1 MKIVILTSLNFA
13 PPAWQLAQAM
23 RRKGHTVTVIKDHN
37 GERGECDIV
46 LSELID
52 NCGPVSIHT
61 RIRNK
66 GMRNGLTRT
75 AIKPAQKAVN
85 EADVIIQK
93 DDNPPYPE
101 WNLLFIPEDKI
112 LVSLVGGARFRKHA
126 SKNMGEF
133 KKHAHYRC
141 AITPDLNSP
150 EYDGYYMQACID
162 SRKQKNTWIPR
173 KVPLILHTPS
183 NRKVKGT
190 DVIFLPAMKILKEK
204 GYEFEYEI
212 LEGVSRES
220 VITAKKKATIFFDQA
235 LSGFYGMSA
244 LEAMQFGIPT
254 LCYISSEAMV
264 RSDKKITTSKCPVR
278 MTGNTVESVVK
289 TFEKML
295 RNPEK
300 VSDISKKT
308 KEFTDKFHSY
318 EAVAEE
324 WEKLFKKPARRYNKT
339 GVPGQAPARRGNKK
353 GIIADL
359 KKLKDVFDSCGVKFV
374 MQEGN
379 VLGYARY
386 KDIMEWDLD
395 IDIGVYYEISDEK
408 KAELLRALNIE
419 GCGVGENESGDFIY
433 GRRNVK
439 LNLWFWH
446 LEGEY
451 FVARPK
457 TTDKIFILA
466 AEYFLQPKE
475 IDFLGSKF
483 LIPDPLDGY
492 LDLRYGKGWKHT
504 IITDDAKWKEVEKK
518 IKEKQKL
525 MPWHEFPEGWKV

>member
-46 LSELID
+46 LSELVEVS
-52 NCGPVSIHT
+52 GPVSIHT

-75 AIKPAQKAVN
+75 AIKPAQKVVN

-93 DDNPPYPE
+93 DDHPPYLE

-112 LVSLVGGARFRKHA
+112 LVSLVGGARFRKKT
-126 SKNMGEF
+126 SKNMEEF
-133 KKHAHYRC
+133 KKYADYRC
-141 AITPDLNSP
+141 AITPDLNLP

-162 SRKQKNTWIPR
+162 SRKQKNTWKPKNI
-173 KVPLILHTPS
+173 PLILHTPS
-183 NRKVKGT
+183 NRTVKGT
-190 DVIFLPAMKILKEK
+190 DKIFIPAMKILKEK
-204 GYEFEYEI
+204 GYEFEYKI

-254 LCYISSEAMV
+254 VCYVSSDAMV
-264 RSDKKITTSKCPVR
+264 RSDKKITTRKCPVR
-278 MTGNTVESVVK
+278 MTGNTVESCVK

-295 RNPEK
+295 KNPEK
-300 VSDISKKT
+300 LSDISKRT
-308 KEFTDKFHSY
+308 KEFTDSFHSY
-318 EAVAEE
+318 EAVVTE
-324 WEKLFKKPARRYNKT
+324 WEKLFKKPTKRFNSQVKSI
-339 GVPGQAPARRGNKK
+339 PARRGNKK

-359 KKLKDVFDSCGVKFV
+359 KQLKDVFDSVGVPFV

-379 VLGYARY
+379 VLGYGRY
-386 KDIMEWDLD
+386 KDIMELDLD
-395 IDIGVYYEISDEK
+395 VDIGVYVEISDEK
-408 KAELLRALNIE
+408 KAELLRALHTS

-433 GRRNVK
+433 GKRNVK

-446 LEGEY
+446 REGKY

-457 TTDKIFILA
+457 TTDKIFILE
-466 AEYFLQPKE
+466 AEYFIKPKE
-475 IDFLGSKF
+475 ISFLDRKF

-492 LDLRYGKGWKHT
+492 LDLRYGKNWKRNV
-504 IITDDAKWKEVEKK
+504 ITDDAKWKEVEKK
-518 IKEKQKL
+518 VKTAQKL
-525 MPWHEFPEGWKV
+525 MPYHEFPE